1 MFNYFQVI
9 SQTAKISKPKE
20 GTRKRLIDA
29 TARLFAEHGYNGLT
43 MRSVALEAQA
53 NLAAAN
59 YHFGSKDALVL
70 EMLRERIQPI
80 NARRMELLKLAKSRN
95 HQSHLSTFTIFHSLI
110 HPIGEEISKS
120 LKLRCSL
127 AQLVAR
133 TFTEPVKFIE
143 QMHHKFFSQIAE
155 VYHCELCLTHP
166 DVPRKEI
173 YWHLHLAVSS
183 MLGALAQHRR
193 LYNFTQGN
201 CAENEVGQMIER
213 LIVFVTNGFEQGINY
228 NFQQ

>member
-1 MFNYFQVI
+1 VI
-9 SQTAKISKPKE
+9 STATKSTKPKVA
-20 GTRKRLIDA
+20 TRKRLIDA

-43 MRSVALEAQA
+43 MRSVAQEANA

-80 NARRMELLKLAKSRN
+80 NARRMELLNLAKSGN
-95 HQSHLSTFTIFHSLI
+95 PNAQLSTFTIFHSLI
-110 HPIGEEISKS
+110 FPIGEEISKS
-120 LKLRCSL
+120 VKLRSTL

-143 QMHHKFFSQIAE
+143 QMHHNFFSQIAE
-155 VYHCELCLTHP
+155 VYHRELCLSHP
-166 DVPRKEI
+166 HIPSKEI
-173 YWHLHLAVSS
+173 HWHLHLAVSS

-193 LYNFTQGN
+193 LHDFTQGK
-201 CAENEVGQMIER
+201 CEEYEVGPLIER
-213 LIVFVTNGFEQGINY
+213 LIHFVTHGFEKGINHK
-228 NFQQ
+228 FDL